1 MESKPV
7 RPSTVTGCFESIV
20 RALEKTALDFYQN
33 RLVSLAIFGSV
44 ARQEM
49 RADSDLDLLV
59 VASPLPDGRIAR
71 RREFDQVEELLT
83 QEFAQAR
90 AAGIYTRIAAILKT
104 PAEVEHGSLI
114 FLDMIEDARILFDRN
129 CFFQDYLSR
138 LSEKLKE
145 LGSVKVMK
153 ENGYYW
159 ILKPGKK
166 PEENI
171 IL

>member
-1 MESKPV
+1 M
-7 RPSTVTGCFESIV
+7 VTFCFESIV
-20 RALEKTALDFYQN
+20 RALQKAAVDFYQE

-44 ARQEM
+44 ARRAM
-49 RADSDLDLLV
+49 RPDSDLDLLL

-71 RREFDQVEELLT
+71 RREFDQVEERLI
-83 QEFAQAR
+83 QEFDRAR
-90 AAGIYTRIAAILKT
+90 QAGICTRISVILKT

-114 FLDMIEDARILFDRN
+114 FLDMIEEAKILIDQGS
-129 CFFQDYLSR
+129 FFQNYLNR

-171 IL
+171 LL